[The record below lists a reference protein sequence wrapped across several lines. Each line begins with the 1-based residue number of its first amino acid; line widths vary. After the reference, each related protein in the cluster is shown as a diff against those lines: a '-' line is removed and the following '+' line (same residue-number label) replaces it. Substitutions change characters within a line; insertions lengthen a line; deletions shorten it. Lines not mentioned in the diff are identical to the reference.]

1 MVFVRCII
9 FTIKSSLLAMLTRR
23 HIRVKV
29 LQSIYAYNQTQHADL
44 DKQEKFLWYSIEQMH
59 DLYVLLLQ
67 SMVAMKAHA
76 EEYLVKSQQK
86 HLATALE
93 KNPSRKFVDNKAIAL
108 LAENSFLQE
117 ILKKKKLNYWKEDDE
132 YIAILFKDLIA
143 KDWYTEYLSKE
154 ETSFKEDKAFLVKVF
169 KEVIAPNE
177 KLYEYIEDRRLTWV
191 DDFPIVNT
199 AIVKM
204 LGKISE
210 NKTGAVIPSLYKN
223 EDDKDYAI
231 QLLRKVILNE
241 EKLASKIDGKTPN
254 WDKERIA
261 EIDYTIIKMGIAEFL
276 YFPSIPVRVSI
287 NEYLEIAKEYSTP
300 KSSIFINGILDKL
313 VKEFTE
319 EKTLNK
325 IGRGLQ

>member
-1 MVFVRCII
+1 
-9 FTIKSSLLAMLTRR
+9 MLTRR

-67 SMVAMKAHA
+67 SIVAMKDHA
-76 EEYLVKSQQK
+76 EGYLVKSQQK

-108 LAENSFLQE
+108 LAENSFLQD

-132 YIAILFKDLIA
+132 YIAILFRDLIS
-143 KDWYTEYLSKE
+143 KEWYDKYLSQKE
-154 ETSFKEDKAFLVKVF
+154 TTFKDDKSFLVKLF

-199 AIVKM
+199 TIVKM
-204 LGKISE
+204 LGKIAE
-210 NKTGAVIPSLYKN
+210 NNSAAVIPSLYKN
-223 EDDKDYAI
+223 EDDKEYAI

-241 EKLASKIDGKTPN
+241 EKLVSKIDGKTPN

-276 YFPSIPVRVSI
+276 YFPSIPVRVTI

-319 EKTLNK
+319 GKALNK